1 MDERSVFARNAAKSS
16 TRSSKGG
23 DKRMVPRLA
32 EKYRKE
38 IVFRLQKEFGYKNVM
53 EVPRIVKIVVNA
65 GVGDAKQDYKLMES
79 AVSEMETITGQ
90 HPMVKRARKSVAGF
104 KVRSGMPVGCSVTL
118 RGARMW
124 EFLDRMISL
133 ALPRIKDFQ
142 GVSPKGFDGRGN
154 YNLGL
159 REQLIFPEI
168 DYDKVARVRG
178 MNVTIVSTAKTDEEA
193 MSLLK
198 ELGMPFSR

>member
-1 MDERSVFARNAAKSS
+1 
-16 TRSSKGG
+16 
-23 DKRMVPRLA
+23 MVPRLA

-178 MNVTIVSTAKTDEEA
+178 MNVSIVSTAKTDEEA
-193 MSLLK
+193 MSLLR

>member
-1 MDERSVFARNAAKSS
+1 
-16 TRSSKGG
+16 
-23 DKRMVPRLA
+23 LA
-32 EKYRKE
+32 ERYQKE
-38 IVFRLQKEFGYKNVM
+38 IVPRLQKEFGYKNVM
-53 EVPRIVKIVVNA
+53 EVPRIVKVVVNA
-65 GVGDAKQDYKLMES
+65 GVGDAKQDYKMMDA
-79 AVSEMETITGQ
+79 AVSEVETITGQ

-104 KVRSGMPVGCSVTL
+104 KVRAGMPVGCSVTL
-118 RGARMW
+118 RGAKMW

-178 MNVTIVSTAKTDEEA
+178 MNVSIVSTAKTDEEA
-193 MSLLK
+193 MSLLR